1 MITIKNYTSISFS
14 TLKSSATSIGLDI
27 CPFMPASLDFRL
39 SSSKALA
46 YLGQHF
52 GDAVAG
58 IEVIIYHQGLQPLQF
73 LDLLHTVM
81 LGLEPQRQ
89 MDHELGTFAL
99 LGMYLDGVAHHVHNV
114 LEIAISRPVP

>member
-1 MITIKNYTSISFS
+1 MPH
-14 TLKSSATSIGLDI
+14 SAADL
-27 CPFMPASLDFRL
+27 R

-46 YLGQHF
+46 YLDQHF

-58 IEVIIYHQGLQPLQF
+58 IEVIIYHQGLQPPQF

-99 LGMYLDGVAHHVHNV
+99 LGMYLDDVAHHVHNV

>member
-1 MITIKNYTSISFS
+1 MRCLNRF
-14 TLKSSATSIGLDI
+14 LNLNRNGLGENL
-27 CPFMPASLDFRL
+27 FMPHSAADLR

-46 YLGQHF
+46 YLDQHF

-58 IEVIIYHQGLQPLQF
+58 IEVIICHQGLQPLQF
-73 LDLLHTVM
+73 LNLLHTVM